1 MLILDSHSMKDL
13 LHVLLLDPFKK
24 ISTKIFRCF
33 CFLHK
38 QQKKKKA
45 TRSDSFVF
53 VYFFPRLT
61 SAKICWSSQLQLSS
75 ALEMRMVALIPPPS
89 LSFPC
94 SLVSVCSTWAW
105 PDSNTHTSALVA
117 TFSLQ
122 SLILCLLSST
132 S

>member
-53 VYFFPRLT
+53 VYFFPSTYVSKDLLILAAT
-61 SAKICWSSQLQLSS
+61 TLQCFRN
-75 ALEMRMVALIPPPS
+75 ENGGFNPPS
-89 LSFPC
+89 ISLFPLQF
-94 SLVSVCSTWAW
+94 S
-105 PDSNTHTSALVA
+105 
-117 TFSLQ
+117 FSL
-122 SLILCLLSST
+122 
-132 S
+132 